1 MSKLAKK
8 SAITTITGKTTYES
22 SVISRAVERAGNNP
36 HLKGHI
42 HEILVKDAKNLRNVF
57 NGSQTELTKSTT
69 AKTVD
74 LLTKNSGK
82 VVERLQL
89 KDTLSKSGVDKTVKQ
104 VLNGQ
109 YRSTQLVG
117 TKETTK
123 LVNQA
128 LEKAGAAKRMTSSG
142 VSSKTTTTLAQ
153 RAGASGSGSL
163 GNAVLHS
170 AKSGG
175 ALGAGIAV
183 GIEVARGVTGLV
195 NGDRD
200 IADVAL
206 TTAKAGAKGYA
217 TGAAATAA
225 VTAAGP
231 AIAVASTAVAGFGV
245 VASAVTFA
253 APVAVAMGVGWAVS
267 SLFDSIFD

>member
-1 MSKLAKK
+1 MREVSKKP
-8 SAITTITGKTTYES
+8 AIATVSTKTGYET
-22 SVISRAVERAGNNP
+22 SVIKRAVDRAGSNP

-42 HEILVKDAKNLRNVF
+42 HEIMVKDAKNVRNLL
-57 NGSQTELTKSTT
+57 NGSRTELTKSTT

-74 LLTKNSGK
+74 LVTKNGGK

-104 VLNGQ
+104 VLKGQ

-117 TKETTK
+117 TEETTK

-128 LEKAGAAKRMTSSG
+128 LEKAGSAKRMTSSG
-142 VSSKTTTTLAQ
+142 VSSNTTTTLAQ
-153 RAGASGSGSL
+153 RAGASGSGTL
-163 GNAVLHS
+163 TKAVLQS

-175 ALGAGIAV
+175 ALGAGISV
-183 GIEVARGVTGLV
+183 GVELASGVAGLV
-195 NGDRD
+195 SGERD
-200 IADVAL
+200 FGDVAVA
-206 TTAKAGAKGYA
+206 TAKAGAKGYA
-217 TGAAATAA
+217 TGAAAGAA

-231 AIAVASTAVAGFGV
+231 TIAVASAAVASYGV
-245 VASAVTFA
+245 AASVVTFA
-253 APVAVAMGVGWAVS
+253 APVVVAVGIGWAVS

>member
-8 SAITTITGKTTYES
+8 STISTLSGKTSYET
-22 SVISRAVERAGNNP
+22 SVIKRAVDRAGNNP

-42 HEILVKDAKNLRNVF
+42 HEILVKDAKNVRNLF

-74 LLTKNSGK
+74 LVTKNGGK

-104 VLNGQ
+104 VLKGQ
-109 YRSTQLVG
+109 YRSTRLVG
-117 TKETTK
+117 TEETTK

-128 LEKAGAAKRMTSSG
+128 LKKAGSAKRMTSSG
-142 VSSKTTTTLAQ
+142 VSSNTTTTLAQ
-153 RAGASGSGSL
+153 RAGASGSGTL
-163 GNAVLHS
+163 GNAALQS

-175 ALGAGIAV
+175 ALGAGIGV
-183 GIEVARGVTGLV
+183 GIELVSGVAGLV
-195 NGDRD
+195 NGEREFS
-200 IADVAL
+200 DVAVS
-206 TTAKAGAKGYA
+206 TVKAGAKGYA
-217 TGAAATAA
+217 TGAAAGAA

-231 AIAVASTAVAGFGV
+231 AIAATSAAIASYGVA
-245 VASAVTFA
+245 ASVVTFA
-253 APVAVAMGVGWAVS
+253 APVAVAVGVGWAVS

>member
-1 MSKLAKK
+1 MSTLSKK
-8 SAITTITGKTTYES
+8 SSTTSVTGKTAYES
-22 SVISRAVERAGNNP
+22 SVIMRAVDRAGRNP

-42 HEILVKDAKNLRNVF
+42 HEILVKDAKNFRNVF

-74 LLTKNSGK
+74 LITKNGGK

-89 KDTLSKSGVDKTVKQ
+89 KDTLSKSGIDKTVKQ

-117 TKETTK
+117 TKETTN
-123 LVNQA
+123 LVNRA

-142 VSSKTTTTLAQ
+142 VSSNTTTTLAQ
-153 RAGASGSGSL
+153 RAGASGSGTL
-163 GNAVLHS
+163 GTAVFQS

-175 ALGAGIAV
+175 ALGAGIGV
-183 GIEVARGVTGLV
+183 GIELATGVVGLMK
-195 NGDRD
+195 GERD

-206 TTAKAGAKGYA
+206 STAKAGAKGYA
-217 TGAAATAA
+217 TGAVTTAA

-231 AIAVASTAVAGFGV
+231 TIAVISTSIASYGLAASVA
-245 VASAVTFA
+245 TFA
-253 APVAVAMGVGWAVS
+253 APVAIAVGVGWVVS
-267 SLFDSIFD
+267 NLFDSIFD

>member
-1 MSKLAKK
+1 MTSLTHK
-8 SAITTITGKTTYES
+8 STVTTLVGKTTYES

-42 HEILVKDAKNLRNVF
+42 HEILVKDVKNLGNIF
-57 NGSQTELTKSTT
+57 NGNQTVLTKSTT

-74 LLTKNSGK
+74 LLTKNGGK

-89 KDTLSKSGVDKTVKQ
+89 KDTLSQSGVNKTVKQ

-117 TKETTK
+117 TEETTK
-123 LVNQA
+123 LVNKA
-128 LEKAGAAKRMTSSG
+128 LAKAGATKRMTSSG
-142 VSSKTTTTLAQ
+142 VSSNTTTTLAQ
-153 RAGASGSGSL
+153 RAGASGSGTL
-163 GNAVLHS
+163 GNAALQS

-175 ALGAGIAV
+175 VVGASIAV
-183 GIEVARGVTGLV
+183 GIELLGGVNDLI

-200 IADVAL
+200 LNDVAL
-206 TTAKAGAKGYA
+206 STAKAGAKGYA
-217 TGAAATAA
+217 TGALATAA
-225 VTAAGP
+225 VTASGP
-231 AIAVASTAVAGFGV
+231 TIAAVTTAITGYGVA
-245 VASAVTFA
+245 ASVLTFA
-253 APVAVAMGVGWAVS
+253 APVAVAVGVGWAVS

>member
-1 MSKLAKK
+1 MSTPSQK
-8 SAITTITGKTTYES
+8 SSMTTIAGKTAYES
-22 SVISRAVERAGNNP
+22 SVISRAVGRAGKNP

-42 HEILVKDAKNLRNVF
+42 HEILAKDAKNVRNLL

-74 LLTKNSGK
+74 LVTKNGGK

-89 KDTLSKSGVDKTVKQ
+89 KDTLSKAGVDKTVKQ

-117 TKETTK
+117 TEETTK
-123 LVNQA
+123 LANQA

-142 VSSKTTTTLAQ
+142 VSSKTTNTLAQ
-153 RAGASGSGSL
+153 RAGASGSGTL
-163 GNAVLHS
+163 GNAVLQS

-175 ALGAGIAV
+175 ALGAGIGV
-183 GIEVARGVTGLV
+183 GIELTSGIVGLA

-200 IADVAL
+200 FEDVAL
-206 TTAKAGAKGYA
+206 STAKAGAKGYA
-217 TGAAATAA
+217 TGAAAAAA
-225 VTAAGP
+225 VTASGP
-231 AIAVASTAVAGFGV
+231 AIAATSTAVASIGA
-245 VASAVTFA
+245 ASAVTIA
-253 APVAVAMGVGWAVS
+253 APVVVAVGVGWAVS
-267 SLFDSIFD
+267 SLWDSIFD

>member
-1 MSKLAKK
+1 MNTLTNK
-8 SAITTITGKTTYES
+8 SSITTITGKTTYET
-22 SVISRAVERAGNNP
+22 SVISRAVGRAGNNP

-42 HEILVKDAKNLRNVF
+42 HEIMVKDAKNIRNLL

-74 LLTKNSGK
+74 LVTKNGGK

-89 KDTLSKSGVDKTVKQ
+89 KDTLSQSGVDKTVKQ

-128 LEKAGAAKRMTSSG
+128 LEKAGSAKRMTSSG
-142 VSSKTTTTLAQ
+142 VSSNTTTTLAQ
-153 RAGASGSGSL
+153 RAGASGSGTL
-163 GNAVLHS
+163 TKAVLQS

-175 ALGAGIAV
+175 ALGAGIGV
-183 GIEVARGVTGLV
+183 GVELASGVAGLV
-195 NGDRD
+195 SGERD
-200 IADVAL
+200 LADVTL
-206 TTAKAGAKGYA
+206 STVKAGAKGYA
-217 TGAAATAA
+217 TGAAAGAA

-231 AIAVASTAVAGFGV
+231 TIAAASAAVASYGVA
-245 VASAVTFA
+245 ASVVTFA
-253 APVAVAMGVGWAVS
+253 APVAVAVGIGWAVS